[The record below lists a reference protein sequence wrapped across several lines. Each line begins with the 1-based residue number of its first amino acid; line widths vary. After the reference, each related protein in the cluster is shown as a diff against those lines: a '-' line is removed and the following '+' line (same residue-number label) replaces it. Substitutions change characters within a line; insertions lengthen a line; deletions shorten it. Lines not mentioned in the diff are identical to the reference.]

1 MSNLDHNIMQIYT
14 GEGFRWIDWRLM
26 TTFAVFQLYRWRE
39 FFFYINLI
47 SLLNYLFI
55 QPL

>member
-14 GEGFRWIDWRLM
+14 GEGFRWIDWLLT
-26 TTFAVFQLYRWRE
+26 TTFAVFQLYRGVN
-39 FFFYINLI
+39 FFYIDLI

-55 QPL
+55 QPR